1 MSRLW
6 DKPKRGEIA
15 LNIIGFG
22 SGKGEGEGLIG
33 VSQFEY
39 FIHIISNM
47 HSRSKKQ

>member
-1 MSRLW
+1 M
-6 DKPKRGEIA
+6 GEIA

-22 SGKGEGEGLIG
+22 SGKGEGLIG